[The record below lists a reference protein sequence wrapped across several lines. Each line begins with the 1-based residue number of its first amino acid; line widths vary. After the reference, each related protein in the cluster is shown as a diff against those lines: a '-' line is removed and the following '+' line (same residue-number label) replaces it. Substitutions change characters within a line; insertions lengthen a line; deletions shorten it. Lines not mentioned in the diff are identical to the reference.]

1 MYILCP
7 HNMGV
12 LKTIGLFSDQGVVI
26 PSTVL
31 EGHLPGDL
39 VYRSAHQDLHDFV
52 SAAGQGTFAWIA
64 LVEPT
69 AAELE
74 VVREVCGLP
83 DLQIAD
89 AVNLRQRPKIEVHGS
104 DVFVIVKILE
114 YVEKS
119 SDVLTGQLSL
129 FLSEHVVVTVQRGG
143 HGTTTASS
151 RHHAENAELWAGG
164 PVSVL
169 YACLDVIVDKYAVVI
184 EEIEHD
190 LAGIESSVFSD
201 KVADESATI
210 YRLKRENI
218 EIRDAVQPAASITNR
233 LVDNASLQVPDT
245 IRPYLRDVNDHL
257 LKAHDAVDRVDNLLL
272 TMLMAANA
280 QVQLQQN
287 SDMRK
292 ISSYAAMAAVPT
304 LIAGIYGMNFDWMP
318 ELHVWYGYPMAL
330 GLMAGI
336 AGLMYRAFKKSGW
349 L

>member
-1 MYILCP
+1 M
-7 HNMGV
+7 
-12 LKTIGLFSDQGVVI
+12 
-26 PSTVL
+26 
-31 EGHLPGDL
+31 
-39 VYRSAHQDLHDFV
+39 

-169 YACLDVIVDKYAVVI
+169 YACLDVIVDKYTVVI